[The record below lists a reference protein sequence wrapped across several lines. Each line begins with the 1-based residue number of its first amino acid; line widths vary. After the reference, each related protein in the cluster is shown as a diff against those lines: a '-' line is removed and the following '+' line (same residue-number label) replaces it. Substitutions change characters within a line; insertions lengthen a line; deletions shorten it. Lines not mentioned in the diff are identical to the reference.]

1 MCRACLQMLESS
13 GLRSFIN
20 VPLLADGE
28 LIGVLNV
35 SSVEESAFSQEAIE
49 IAQQVASTLAVALRQ
64 AQLRESV
71 ERHANELEDRVA
83 LRTADLER
91 SENRLAAILNALP
104 DLVFVVDRD
113 GRYVEILTSRED
125 LLYRPAP
132 EMLGKRFHDLLPQP
146 VADAHLRVVR
156 QTIETSQPATRWNTR
171 CTSEPENDGSRDAP
185 ESWASRST
193 ASRL

>member
-1 MCRACLQMLESS
+1 M
-13 GLRSFIN
+13 
-20 VPLLADGE
+20 
-28 LIGVLNV
+28 LNV
-35 SSVEESAFSQEAIE
+35 SSVEEAAFSQEAIE

-64 AQLRESV
+64 AQLRERV
-71 ERHANELEDRVA
+71 ERYANELEDRVA

-104 DLVFVVDRD
+104 DLVFVVDQD

-156 QTIETSQPATRWNTR
+156 QTIETRSHATRLNIH
-171 CTSEPENDGSRDAP
+171 CTSGPANDGSKGGPACSDWRSMAAP
-185 ESWASRST
+185 P
-193 ASRL
+193 